1 MPGATR
7 TDMGLGCVIVRAG
20 YGADG
25 KESSRGTSVCSCVR
39 VGFFTGFRKIHVR
52 KILFEICIVTRMS
65 DQCKHMSMTIQRRAK
80 ATKRFATKASP
91 SFCSEFSLFWV
102 HDPTSVPANYH
113 FAIRTF
119 IDYERITPAP
129 LWVTISKLVFMNTW
143 ACFRSTDIH
152 FTLFMPYVG
161 YLGSQMRRNPQSIS
175 RIFA

>member
-7 TDMGLGCVIVRAG
+7 TDTGLGRLFVCVG

-65 DQCKHMSMTIQRRAK
+65 DQCKHMSMTTQRRAK

-91 SFCSEFSLFWV
+91 SFCSELSLFWV

-119 IDYERITPAP
+119 IDNERITPAP
-129 LWVTISKLVFMNTW
+129 PWMTILNLASMDMW
-143 ACFRSTDIH
+143 ARFRPTNIH
-152 FTLFMPYVG
+152 ITMFIAHVSYF
-161 YLGSQMRRNPQSIS
+161 GSQMRRNPQSIS
-175 RIFA
+175 RKFA